1 MFLVLLKS
9 LSIVANFLRE
19 VSDDELPIVTRF
31 IMGHIFPVWS
41 NKESGIGPNILYSAI
56 SRTSS
61 LPLKQIEKLVKETG
75 DVGIASEKA
84 IKSGKTHLSFFPK
97 KNSFP

>member
-1 MFLVLLKS
+1 MTFFEKFAKVCSAIENISGSLEITSVVAELLKD
-9 LSIVANFLRE
+9 
-19 VSDDELPIVTRF
+19 VSDEELPIVTRF

-61 LPLKQIEKLVKETG
+61 LP
-75 DVGIASEKA
+75 
-84 IKSGKTHLSFFPK
+84 
-97 KNSFP
+97 